1 MNNEHDAGSLLEKRL
16 SRTPLY
22 TAIVLHGIFLMLSIA
37 ALGFFFALVSA
48 PEGTAPVGQNVA
60 LICSVA
66 FLIVVF
72 YFGYNFR
79 YYVLILLSLNWTL
92 KYDGLKVEKVNAVK
106 LVNGSACVFG
116 FRKCG
121 VSFPSFAAVLQRT
134 TAKGKKSNETG
145 ETESHQQKIS
155 ISFLERIPGEDFS
168 GSALLI
174 TSKLNTA
181 DAHFARPV
189 DKELVFLLP
198 ENDLL

>member
-1 MNNEHDAGSLLEKRL
+1 MNSEQDAARLLEKRL

-22 TAIVLHGIFLMLSIA
+22 TAIVLHGICLVLSIA

-48 PEGTAPVGQNVA
+48 PEGTAPVGQSFA
-60 LICSVA
+60 LVCSVA
-66 FLIVVF
+66 FLVVVF

-79 YYVLILLSLNWTL
+79 YL
-92 KYDGLKVEKVNAVK
+92 KTEKVNAVK
-106 LVNGSACVFG
+106 LVKGSACVFG

-134 TAKGKKSNETG
+134 TTKGKKSGETG

-155 ISFLERIPGEDFS
+155 ISFLEKIPGEDFS
-168 GSALLI
+168 GSALLL

>member
-1 MNNEHDAGSLLEKRL
+1 MNSEHDAARLLGKRL

-22 TAIVLHGIFLMLSIA
+22 TAIVLHGICLVLSIA

-48 PEGTAPVGQNVA
+48 PEGTAPVGQSVA
-60 LICSVA
+60 LVCSVA
-66 FLIVVF
+66 FLVVVF

-79 YYVLILLSLNWTL
+79 YYMLILLALNWTL
-92 KYDGLKVEKVNAVK
+92 SHDGLKTEKVNAVK
-106 LVNGSACVFG
+106 LVKGSACVFG

-134 TAKGKKSNETG
+134 SSKGKKSEESG

-168 GSALLI
+168 GSALLL

>member
-1 MNNEHDAGSLLEKRL
+1 MNSEHDAGSLLEKRL
-16 SRTPLY
+16 SRTPLF

-37 ALGFFFALVSA
+37 ALGFFFALVSV
-48 PEGTAPVGQNVA
+48 PEGTSPVGQNVA

-92 KYDGLKVEKVNAVK
+92 KHDGFKTEKVNAVK
-106 LVNGSACVFG
+106 LVKGSACVFG

-121 VSFPSFAAVLQRT
+121 VAFPAFAAVLQRT
-134 TAKGKKSNETG
+134 SSKGKKSEETG
-145 ETESHQQKIS
+145 ETESRQQKIS
-155 ISFLERIPGEDFS
+155 ISFLEKIPGEDFS

>member
-1 MNNEHDAGSLLEKRL
+1 MNSEHDAGSLLEKRL

-48 PEGTAPVGQNVA
+48 PEGTSPVGQNLA

-92 KYDGLKVEKVNAVK
+92 RHDGFKTEKVNAVK
-106 LVNGSACVFG
+106 LVKGRACVFG

-121 VSFPSFAAVLQRT
+121 VAFPAFAAVLQRT
-134 TAKGKKSNETG
+134 SSKGKKSEETG
-145 ETESHQQKIS
+145 ETESRQQKIS
-155 ISFLERIPGEDFS
+155 ISFLEKIPGEDFS